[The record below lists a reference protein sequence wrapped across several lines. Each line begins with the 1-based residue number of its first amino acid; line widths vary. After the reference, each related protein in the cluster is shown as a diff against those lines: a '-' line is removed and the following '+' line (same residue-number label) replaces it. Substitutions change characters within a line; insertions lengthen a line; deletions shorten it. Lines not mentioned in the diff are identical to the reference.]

1 MPEWHDATAKEAQ
14 LGALL
19 AESKRVLLGYS
30 GGVDSSFLAAV
41 AVERLGADNVLGVLG
56 LSESVAAEQHAT
68 ARAVA
73 QQIGLT
79 MVEVETRELA
89 DPRYAA
95 NPSNRCYYCKTEL
108 WGVLRRLALE
118 RGYGAVIDGSNA
130 DDAADWRPGASA
142 AREHSVTSPL
152 AIVGLRK
159 AEIRLLARARGLPI
173 WDAPSSPCLASRL
186 AYGTTVTPERLSAVE
201 RAERALRSL
210 GVTGELRVRHH
221 GDLARVELSPSVLD
235 EWLDPARAP
244 AVVDAVRS
252 AGFERVAIDLRG
264 YRSGSLNVLE
274 GVVAA

>member
-1 MPEWHDATAKEAQ
+1 M
-14 LGALL
+14 
-19 AESKRVLLGYS
+19 
-30 GGVDSSFLAAV
+30 
-41 AVERLGADNVLGVLG
+41 
-56 LSESVAAEQHAT
+56 
-68 ARAVA
+68 
-73 QQIGLT
+73 
-79 MVEVETRELA
+79 
-89 DPRYAA
+89 
-95 NPSNRCYYCKTEL
+95 
-108 WGVLRRLALE
+108 
-118 RGYGAVIDGSNA
+118 
-130 DDAADWRPGASA
+130 
-142 AREHSVTSPL
+142 TSPL